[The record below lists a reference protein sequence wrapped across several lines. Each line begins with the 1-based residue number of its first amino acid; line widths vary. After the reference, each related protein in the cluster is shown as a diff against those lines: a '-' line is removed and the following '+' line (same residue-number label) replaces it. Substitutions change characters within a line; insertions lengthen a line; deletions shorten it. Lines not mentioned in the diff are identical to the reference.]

1 MSTLEKNLYKNSRL
15 QLPKKELPLV
25 TAGAYRGIST
35 VNSNSKEFKLYDLAL
50 IKQDIVNHFHIRLG
64 EKLEN
69 PGFGTIIWDIL
80 YEPLTDSL
88 KDIIVQ
94 NVTEIVS
101 VHEPRV
107 KVDRVVVDS
116 YESGIQIECELTYL
130 EYNISEKLR
139 FTFDQN
145 NGLN

>member
-1 MSTLEKNLYKNSRL
+1 MSTLEKNLYIKLRL
-15 QLPKKELPLV
+15 QLPKKELPKV

-35 VNSNSKEFKLYDLAL
+35 VNPNSKEFKLYDLAL

-80 YEPLTDSL
+80 YEPLTDAL

-94 NVTEIVS
+94 NVTEIIS

-107 KVDRVVVDS
+107 KVDRVIVDS

-130 EYNISEKLR
+130 EYSISEKLR

-145 NGLN
+145 NGLI

>member
-1 MSTLEKNLYKNSRL
+1 MSTLEKNLYKNLRL

-64 EKLEN
+64 EELEN

>member
-1 MSTLEKNLYKNSRL
+1 MSTLEKNLYKNLRL

>member
-1 MSTLEKNLYKNSRL
+1 MSTLEKNLYKNLRL

-25 TAGAYRGIST
+25 TAGAYRAIST

-69 PGFGTIIWDIL
+69 PEFGTIIWDIL

>member
-1 MSTLEKNLYKNSRL
+1 M
-15 QLPKKELPLV
+15 PKKELPLV